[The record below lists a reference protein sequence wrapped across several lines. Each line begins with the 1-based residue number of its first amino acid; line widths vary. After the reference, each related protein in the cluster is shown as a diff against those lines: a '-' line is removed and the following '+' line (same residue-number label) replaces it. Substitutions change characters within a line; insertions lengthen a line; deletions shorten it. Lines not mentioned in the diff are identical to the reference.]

1 MKLARDDVEGTG
13 SQRRRHTFDWIPTVN
28 DMMWP
33 GNWFKEFRSIYFP
46 HLSLDC
52 PSGIKRRGP
61 VWGLWVN
68 SIDPKW
74 LQDTQS
80 ISPIT

>member
-1 MKLARDDVEGTG
+1 MKLARDDVEGKG

-46 HLSLDC
+46 HLSRL
-52 PSGIKRRGP
+52 SIRNKKARA
-61 VWGLWVN
+61 GLGLVG
-68 SIDPKW
+68 
-74 LQDTQS
+74 
-80 ISPIT
+80 